1 MSSQTTEHP
10 ETEGSFRGHEVLPIQ
25 ALLFCFRAGGLA
37 TGIPQSCF
45 LGQQILPQL
54 FGQAQW
60 HLLNVAASSAAVAA
74 TQSFSRGFPNSIPNG
89 SKQLYSC
96 SIGPA
101 LVPTFPRQP
110 RTRGSAGSSGPA
122 PEGAAE
128 LSHGGTERA
137 GGGAA
142 AGRSCAGAEPG
153 ASAVP
158 LQEEVGE
165 NGGSSALVFFP
176 SIRHSPRCSSP
187 VAPPFAAPISSSLP
201 PPPPPPSS
209 VTAAPLPRYTHRGS
223 RCTLLHPSP
232 LYPKLPTSLSPPPFP
247 LLHATPQLR
256 LLGSRPLHPLDISL
270 RRPPPPRASRP
281 HAWRCTTSTPRTAC
295 SCRSSGRQ
303 CAPQCCASR
312 STAPCSTT
320 SPVPTSPPSGWSCS
334 APPISSLKLPEGR
347 GVGRRARV

>member
-37 TGIPQSCF
+37 TGILQSCF

-232 LYPKLPTSLSPPPFP
+232 LYPKLPPSLSPPPFP
-247 LLHATPQLR
+247 LLHATPSSGFWAPGPFTPWISLSEGHHRPAHPGPTPGAAPLRHHVQPAAAGALAGSALRNAVRAEVRRPAQQLR
-256 LLGSRPLHPLDISL
+256 LC
-270 RRPPPPRASRP
+270 RP
-281 HAWRCTTSTPRTAC
+281 HRPA
-295 SCRSSGRQ
+295 
-303 CAPQCCASR
+303 
-312 STAPCSTT
+312 
-320 SPVPTSPPSGWSCS
+320 
-334 APPISSLKLPEGR
+334 
-347 GVGRRARV
+347 VGAAQRHRFRL

>member
-1 MSSQTTEHP
+1 MRLSSQTTEHP

-201 PPPPPPSS
+201 PPPPPP
-209 VTAAPLPRYTHRGS
+209 ALL
-223 RCTLLHPSP
+223 LLHPFPVTPIAALVAPSCTP
-232 LYPKLPTSLSPPPFP
+232 HPFIQSYPPP
-247 LLHATPQLR
+247 
-256 LLGSRPLHPLDISL
+256 
-270 RRPPPPRASRP
+270 
-281 HAWRCTTSTPRTAC
+281 
-295 SCRSSGRQ
+295 
-303 CAPQCCASR
+303 
-312 STAPCSTT
+312 
-320 SPVPTSPPSGWSCS
+320 
-334 APPISSLKLPEGR
+334 
-347 GVGRRARV
+347 